1 MRINPFVP
9 AGLRGGRSVNG
20 METLPRS
27 RLESNVPL
35 YRRVADLADRLD
47 HAAYDLWAA
56 NLRACLEGDSAAQI
70 VADLG
75 LELHRLRQSA
85 VARRLRLEDTVEEV
99 IATVEAA
106 VGRSEHEHLPLYCAL
121 KDLLDTL
128 RLEGGTWW
136 LRRLEAAGGDQEAS
150 DAVLV
155 TCLAALLDEMAPGA
169 SGVGAPGVP
178 SSAGPR
184 IKGVRQRLPRAR
196 DSAALARCL
205 RAALRPIR

>member
-1 MRINPFVP
+1 
-9 AGLRGGRSVNG
+9 

-35 YRRVADLADRLD
+35 YRRIADLADQLD
-47 HAAYDLWAA
+47 HAAHDLWAA
-56 NLRACLEGDSAAQI
+56 NLRACLDGESAAQI
-70 VADLG
+70 MADLG
-75 LELHRLRQSA
+75 LELHRLRQSTA
-85 VARRLRLEDTVEEV
+85 ARRLRLEDTLDEL

-128 RLEGGTWW
+128 RLEGGTRW

-150 DAVLV
+150 DSVRVAR
-155 TCLAALLDEMAPGA
+155 LAAVLDEMASGA
-169 SGVGAPGVP
+169 SGVP
-178 SSAGPR
+178 SSTALR
-184 IKGVRQRLPRAR
+184 AKGVRQRLPRAR
-196 DSAALARCL
+196 DSAALARYL